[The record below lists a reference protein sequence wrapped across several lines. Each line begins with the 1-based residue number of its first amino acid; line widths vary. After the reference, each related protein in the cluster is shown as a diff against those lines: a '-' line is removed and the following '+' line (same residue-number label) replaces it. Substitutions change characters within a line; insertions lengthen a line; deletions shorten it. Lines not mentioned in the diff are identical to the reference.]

1 MTYSPWTYRQHGS
14 IYSTMTR
21 TLTEAVAIT
30 LTTARKNANLSQEE
44 LAHRSGLD
52 RTYISGIERG
62 VRNITL
68 NSLERVV
75 KGLGVEMSVFLLE
88 IINGLTIQD
97 TT

>member
-1 MTYSPWTYRQHGS
+1 MK
-14 IYSTMTR
+14 R
-21 TLTEAVAIT
+21 TLTEAVAIA
-30 LTTARKNANLSQEE
+30 LTTARKNANISQEE

-75 KGLGVEMSVFLLE
+75 NGLKIEMSVFLLE
-88 IINGLTIQD
+88 IIDELTIQD
-97 TT
+97 TK

>member
-1 MTYSPWTYRQHGS
+1 MK
-14 IYSTMTR
+14 R
-21 TLTEAVAIT
+21 TLTDAVAIA
-30 LTTARKNANLSQEE
+30 LTTARKNANISQED

-75 KGLGVEMSVFLLE
+75 NGLEIEMSVFLLE
-88 IINGLTIQD
+88 IINDLTIQD
-97 TT
+97 TK

>member
-1 MTYSPWTYRQHGS
+1 MR
-14 IYSTMTR
+14 R
-21 TLTEAVAIT
+21 TLTAAVAIA
-30 LTTARKNANLSQEE
+30 LTTARKNANISQEE

-75 KGLGVEMSVFLLE
+75 NGLEIEMSVFLLE
-88 IINGLTIQD
+88 IINDLTIQD
-97 TT
+97 TK